1 MTWAFWLYTAIAAP
15 WVVCTLLY
23 GLRSPW
29 YRSAVGW
36 STFVSWA
43 SLAAALSLTALFL
56 AVRLPHAVA
65 LVVSLV
71 VLGAIGAAGCAQLVN
86 LVRAQR
92 RDRDRPVPVEAP

>member
-1 MTWAFWLYTAIAAP
+1 MTWVFWLYAVIAAP
-15 WVVCTLLY
+15 WVVCAVLY

-43 SLAAALSLTALFL
+43 SVAAALSLTALFL
-56 AVRLPHAVA
+56 AVPLSRTVEI
-65 LVVSLV
+65 VVSVV
-71 VLGAIGAAGCAQLVN
+71 VLGAIGVAGYVQLVN

-92 RDRDRPVPVEAP
+92 RDRDHPLPVETP